1 MLCRPDKVGPDYDN
15 VIYPSMDGVALERW
29 FIPATSDKLIISNH
43 FLPGN
48 PYGYPGHLPEFGGL
62 GGFEVSFLPEYC
74 TTPATTSSPTTS
86 ATTA

>member
-1 MLCRPDKVGPDYDN
+1 VGPDYDN

-48 PYGYPGHLPEFGGL
+48 PYGYVCHERREEL
-62 GGFEVSFLPEYC
+62 
-74 TTPATTSSPTTS
+74 
-86 ATTA
+86 